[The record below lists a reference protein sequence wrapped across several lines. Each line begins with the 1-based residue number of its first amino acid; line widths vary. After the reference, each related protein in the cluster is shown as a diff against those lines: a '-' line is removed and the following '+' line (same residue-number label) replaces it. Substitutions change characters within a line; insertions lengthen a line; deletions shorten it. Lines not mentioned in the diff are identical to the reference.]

1 MSPDDPSGDAG
12 GSAGTSGV
20 SEELAPPAA
29 APYFRGGAGSPVVL
43 LHGITMSWRVWKP
56 ILPFLTGRHEV
67 VAPTLA
73 GHRGGPA
80 PRAGT
85 GHGVTAVVDRLCDQL
100 DEIGIERAHL
110 VGNSLGGWVALE
122 MARRGRARSVI
133 GLSPAGTWR
142 ARRDLARLVWMF
154 RAGHTLLG
162 NPRLSRLAHHPLL
175 RAHTL
180 GPMMARPERVPAG
193 EVAELLADFADC
205 ALFAAILD
213 GTAALHHLA
222 EFDIAACPVTIAW
235 GQKDRVLPYRRY
247 GRPMRET
254 VPGAEFRM
262 LPGVGHVP
270 MYDDPRL
277 VARTILETT
286 TTVDSAYRLP
296 TAAPRKIRLLPRK
309 TRRRA
314 S

>member
-1 MSPDDPSGDAG
+1 
-12 GSAGTSGV
+12 V
-20 SEELAPPAA
+20 
-29 APYFRGGAGSPVVL
+29 
-43 LHGITMSWRVWKP
+43 
-56 ILPFLTGRHEV
+56 LPFLTGRHEV
-67 VAPTLA
+67 FAPTLA
-73 GHRGGPA
+73 GHRGGPP
-80 PRAGT
+80 PRPGAQL
-85 GHGVTAVVDRLCDQL
+85 GVTAVVDRLCDKL
-100 DEIGIERAHL
+100 DEAGIGSAHL

-122 MARRGRARSVI
+122 MARRGRARSVV

-162 NPRLSRLAHHPLL
+162 NPRLSRLARHPRL
-175 RAHTL
+175 RAHALAPT
-180 GPMMARPERVPAG
+180 MARPERVPGG

-205 ALFAAILD
+205 ALFTAILD
-213 GTAALHHLA
+213 GTAALPHLA
-222 EFDIAACPVTIAW
+222 DFDIAACPVTIAW
-235 GQKDRVLPYRRY
+235 SRRDRVLPYTRY
-247 GRPMRET
+247 GRPMLET

-296 TAAPRKIRLLPRK
+296 VDAPQSRRFPWRA
-309 TRRRA
+309 RRRA